1 MFHPVP
7 DSATVLEKL
16 DIYNWV
22 PRDVTR
28 VSRRGENFSWK

>member
-22 PRDVTR
+22 P
-28 VSRRGENFSWK
+28 